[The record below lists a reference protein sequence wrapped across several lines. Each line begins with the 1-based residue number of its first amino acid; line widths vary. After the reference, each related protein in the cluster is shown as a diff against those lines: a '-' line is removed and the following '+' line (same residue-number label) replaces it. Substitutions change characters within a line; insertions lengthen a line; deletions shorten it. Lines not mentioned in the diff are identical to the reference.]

1 MIDSMIQKPLDLIHK
16 NLDSEVSI
24 TLKDGRQIR
33 GTLIGYDTDFN
44 LALDNAEIYDE
55 DGKRGLGKIVLRN
68 NNVASISP
76 II

>member
-1 MIDSMIQKPLDLIHK
+1 MRQKPLDLIHK
-16 NLDSEVSI
+16 NLESEVDI
-24 TLKDGRQIR
+24 VLKDGRRIR

-55 DGKRGLGKIVLRN
+55 DSKRGLGKIVLRN

-76 II
+76 VI